1 MGKSKSTVNQYLAQ
15 KRKSYQMG
23 GLSWKKPGMGN
34 AMGMAG
40 SLGSSLV
47 DTFDPQDEYGA
58 QTDVGAV
65 GSGALK
71 GASSLAMLGPIGMG
85 VGAVA
90 GGVMGLIGN
99 NKAQDAR
106 DTAEQRKKTLDWSKA
121 LNDSQNIL
129 SSYDNQGTGIRSLKT
144 GGVLNA
150 APGLYNV
157 NPLKFKASK
166 NTFQA
171 GGVKGNSQGIAGNS
185 GGNLVPI
192 GESDS
197 FEVQGNSPEATDD
210 VQLGD
215 AYVDHDEVVKP
226 AGDGLRI
233 FSDTLKPPGSKL
245 AFSKLAKKLE
255 KQKTSDEGRFPEQNK
270 KIEAKLDTL
279 FQTQQAMNGNSQ
291 GESVSEALQPAGET
305 PGQGFNEGNMFNKG
319 GMRTYHPI
327 TPKSFGSFQPIGFGS
342 KVMAGANADL
352 SSQHIAKL
360 ITGKL
365 ANPRG
370 FHKGGTVA
378 EKLFEVPGFA
388 AELKTEPGHGP
399 GAGTFQIGGN
409 MPLHKSTF
417 IEGYKSDDA
426 REITRDNY
434 LKVLAA
440 RKAGTSMA
448 GDYLYDN
455 WDDNANNVVKYF
467 ERTPTAVKALVGTD
481 THTGAAFGHQ
491 LLEGYTPLQKTS
503 FSDLYG
509 NKAPHEQMGRT
520 VSSKYQLGGSRLFD
534 RNSAREFLSN
544 PEKDQRLM
552 PDAVKAFYG
561 TPKQS
566 PDWDYINAGRNQM
579 QGNTLGLPEYNPQIS
594 SEFKNT
600 PINIPDSRS
609 LANRNI
615 LSQGLSTTPG
625 VGAPNFKSA
634 QQSVANTANS
644 FAPGTS
650 TKPDWMGA
658 LGAAATL
665 APVFGNM
672 AAARKLPPVA
682 DVYLNKPVNLKK
694 LDYSDQSNALK
705 QGLRTASLAAQ
716 QNSVNPNAQQA
727 GMGNAQAQYMTA
739 TNQMHGDVN
748 RQNTAIGN
756 QQAMINTQIAGQNN
770 MLMGQRSQAEQA
782 RASNML
788 ALQSGNRAD
797 LSNKVLG
804 LTAQENQKEL
814 DKQKYKMFTSWL
826 NKQGAGLA
834 DRNPW
839 MTQFKKGGKMS
850 TGKLVRKAC

>member
-106 DTAEQRKKTLDWSKA
+106 NTAEQRKKTLDWSKA

-157 NPLKFKASK
+157 NPLKFKANK

-215 AYVDHDEVVKP
+215 AYVDHAEVVKP

-378 EKLFEVPGFA
+378 EKLFEIPGYSRELA
-388 AELKTEPGHGP
+388 AEPGHGP
-399 GAGTFQIGGN
+399 GSGTFQVGGN

-520 VSSKYQLGGSRLFD
+520 VSSKYQLGGIEPFKPKGPNYGKMIAPSSKYF
-534 RNSAREFLSN
+534 N
-544 PEKDQRLM
+544 PD
-552 PDAVKAFYG
+552 KA
-561 TPKQS
+561 
-566 PDWDYINAGRNQM
+566 IM
-579 QGNTLGLPEYNPQIS
+579 QGQHEAMNTG
-594 SEFKNT
+594 F
-600 PINIPDSRS
+600 
-609 LANRNI
+609 
-615 LSQGLSTTPG
+615 G
-625 VGAPNFKSA
+625 
-634 QQSVANTANS
+634 TAAEN
-644 FAPGTS
+644 
-650 TKPDWMGA
+650 KPDWMGA

-739 TNQMHGDVN
+739 VNQLHGDVN

-788 ALQSGNRAD
+788 ALQSSNRAD

-834 DRNPW
+834 DRNPFLEK
-839 MTQFKKGGKMS
+839 FKKGGKMS